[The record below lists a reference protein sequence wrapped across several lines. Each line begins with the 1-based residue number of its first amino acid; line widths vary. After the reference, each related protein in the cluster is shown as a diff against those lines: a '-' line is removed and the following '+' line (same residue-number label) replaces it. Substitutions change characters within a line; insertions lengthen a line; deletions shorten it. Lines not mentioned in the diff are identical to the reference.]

1 MKIFITG
8 TESFVGKELIKEL
21 DKLDYDLFGCDNG
34 KISDKR
40 FINADIRSEDLGDK
54 INSNIDII
62 IHLAALSSDPL
73 CKGNEYSCFDINV
86 MGTLNMMRFA
96 MEKNCQ
102 KFIFASSE
110 WVYENID
117 NDHYLNED
125 TIINPV
131 RLKSEYALSKLV
143 SEINIKQKYD
153 TNFCEV
159 AILRFGIIYGSRK
172 IGTAIES
179 IFSKI
184 YNDEELS
191 IGSSDTGRCFIHV
204 DDIVQG
210 IISSINLNGFNVL
223 NIVGDEF
230 ITLADII
237 EVCDKIVKKNTEY
250 LVLNSGNIDQ
260 RKISNNLAKV
270 KMGWSP
276 KVDLSH
282 GISLLNKYYNSL

>member
-1 MKIFITG
+1 MKVFITG

-21 DKLDYDLFGCDNG
+21 DKLGYDLFGCDKNEV
-34 KISDKR
+34 SDER
-40 FINADIRSEDLGDK
+40 FFKADIRSKGLVDK
-54 INSNIDII
+54 INSDIDII

-73 CKGNEYSCFDINV
+73 CKGKEYSCFDINV
-86 MGTLNMMRFA
+86 MGTLNMLQFA
-96 MEKNCQ
+96 MEKNCR

-117 NDHYLNED
+117 SSDYLNED
-125 TIINPV
+125 QIIDPTKI
-131 RLKSEYALSKLV
+131 KSEYAFSKLV

-153 TNFCEV
+153 TKFCEV

-172 IGTAIES
+172 IGTAVES

-184 YNDEELS
+184 YKDEKLS
-191 IGSSDTGRCFIHV
+191 IGSANTGRCFIHV

-210 IISSINLNGFNVL
+210 IISSIKLNGFNIL
-223 NIVGDEF
+223 NLVGNEL
-230 ITLADII
+230 ITLGDII
-237 EVCDKIVKKNTEY
+237 EVCDKIANKNSEY
-250 LVLNSGNIDQ
+250 LVLDSNSIDQ

-270 KMGWSP
+270 TMGWSP
-276 KVDLSH
+276 RVDLFH